1 MKKILFSLS
10 LILLSLSSILGQI
23 PAGYYDAAIGYSGE
37 NLRSALK
44 TITTNGHS
52 KILYD
57 NIWNFYDN
65 TDVYPAPNNTIIW
78 DMYTDIPGGTDSTT
92 LTVFTDQCGTG
103 GAGAEGVCYSREH
116 CMPNSW
122 WGGLGRTTSI
132 SYPQYSD
139 LHHLYP
145 ADQYVNMHKS
155 NYPIGQVGTASYTSN
170 NGSKVGSCSFPGYS
184 GVVFEPINEY
194 KGDFARAYLYMA
206 TRYMDSIG
214 AWVKKYPTY
223 DSRFIIDTVTSN
235 YKQWFINMLLAWH
248 AADPVSSKEINRN
261 NTIYYNTAQHNRNPF
276 IDHPEF
282 VQAIWGGAITIKQ
295 EPSNQ
300 TTNFNATNTVPLN
313 STITLTWTDASGT
326 VLPDGYLIRASNI
339 DFSQIQNPTDS
350 IPETITNMQK
360 IVSQGLQTATFS
372 GLLPNTLYY
381 FKIFPFT
388 NSGSNINYKTD
399 GIIPTANSTTSNLL
413 WKEDFETGYK
423 SGYANDTIT
432 CSMGDWIFFDALL
445 TGSDASDRKN
455 GLKSAR
461 LRYANL
467 KMFFDKTGG
476 VDTITIYHA
485 KYGNDANAIWKLQL
499 STDGGNNWNYIGNP
513 VTSTD
518 TILTPAI
525 FVIKQPGSVR
535 FNIETT
541 SNTNRINIDDI
552 IITNYTG
559 PLLTSPQLTAEITNN
574 NVDNNID
581 ISFADNAA
589 WRANIT
595 SIKIGNTTLTPIT
608 DYILSAG
615 NIQLLPS
622 GGNSL
627 LTTAGSKIITIE
639 AFGYNTDTITQ
650 IINTGIPRSNNST
663 VSISSAFTINSTRTI
678 TCTAKDKYNNLVSG
692 YTFKYNVII
701 TNNNA
706 NTSELYTIDGTAR
719 SSNVSNVNVIST
731 TNASGVS
738 SFTAS
743 IPVTVD
749 PGDGL
754 SIQLLLNDGTNN
766 IGSAFIF
773 TQLFNQTISFGTLA
787 PVIYGN
793 ANFSLSAT
801 ASSGLAVSYSSSN
814 TSVATVSGSIVTII
828 GIGTTNITASQ
839 SGNTA
844 FYPASNVTQAL
855 IVNTKALI
863 ISGATASNKVYNG
876 TNTATITGTL
886 SGIVGSDI
894 VNLNASGIFA
904 DINAGINIPVT
915 SISTITGTDSYK
927 YTLTQPTGLTANITQ
942 ASQTITFGVLTNKT
956 IYDSDFSPGAT
967 SPTSAINTITY
978 SSSNT
983 SVATIISNQTHIV
996 GAGTTII
1003 TASQAGNI
1011 NYTAATDVSQT
1022 LTVTATPETIA
1033 AWCFNGVGTN
1043 SLPTFAATTF
1053 NTNLVST
1060 SGANNITRGI
1070 TAGWSSANS
1079 SFRTLGF
1086 KNEGISTSNTDYF
1099 QITLQAVSGKK
1110 VSLSS
1115 IDAKFAGTATF
1126 YATPGVTSQFAYSL
1140 DGANFTLIG
1149 SPIQSTSLTLT
1160 QINLTGV
1167 AALQNIAAG
1176 TTITIRYYAS
1186 GQTATG
1192 GWGFTSANN
1201 TTDGLAI
1208 GGYVS
1213 PISPATL
1220 SVNAITAFGNQCIN
1234 TTSNPNSFRITG
1246 TNLNTSNVTIAAL
1259 SGYSYAT
1266 TSNGSYASTLT
1277 IPQSGGNFSQDIF
1290 VKFSPIAVQSYD
1302 GNIIV
1307 SGGGAA
1313 SVNRSVTG
1321 FGINTTASVT
1331 TTNTATSI
1339 TTNTATLSGV
1349 VSSEGCQTITA
1360 RGICYGTSI
1369 NPDINGTFT
1378 IETGSIGSFSSNVSG
1393 LLPNTLYYY
1402 RAYSITSTGTSYGSN
1417 ESFATNIATPIANTS
1432 IQPSCLLATGTIE
1445 ITSPLGEIYEYSI
1458 DGGAYQISA
1467 IFEGIMTGSH
1477 TVLARLRA
1485 NPSSISANAYVI
1497 VNPQPLV
1504 SSSPSGNTI
1513 QSFCN
1518 LATINDLVAVGNT
1531 IKWYDAI
1538 NNGNLLISSNSL
1550 SNGFHYYASQIESG
1564 KCESNSRLNVSV
1576 IIDSLTISGTASTL
1590 DNSILGGQN
1599 TELNL
1604 IGNNGSII
1612 KWQKSNNGSDWI
1624 DILSTDNPYIDIP
1637 NTLGIL
1643 NYRAIVKNGVC
1654 NETISNQ
1661 VSVIVNANT
1670 TTFTANI
1677 DNNWDNAGNWNNG
1690 IPSKLYN
1697 VIIPAN
1703 KFAIINS
1710 NNTECNNLTILPLG
1724 KLTINSSYDLLI
1736 EDTLYLQS
1744 DGTGDGSFINKGN
1757 LQSTNNIIERYIPVT
1772 TSDAFH
1778 ILASPVSSQEI
1789 NSSFNPETQSL
1800 FAWDET
1806 NGSWLAY
1813 DDAGF
1818 TALNGSNMFTPG
1830 RGYAVSYSTTSTKS
1844 FTGNINQASVSTNL
1858 TFTSGLYAGWNLVA
1872 NPYPSA
1878 INWNIASGFNRNMLE
1893 NAGSEQYAFWI
1904 WNPTIGNYGCFIS
1917 NDSSGTNGVSNFIN
1931 SAQGFWVKA
1940 DSAASFSINN
1950 NACEHAPQNWLKSNT
1965 IENNTIK
1972 LRTSTTA
1979 NTFSDELI
1987 INFGNANDMSGA
1999 EKMFSM
2005 YAKAPSFY
2013 STKLNKNWSINK
2025 LSSVAN
2031 NPTIALGFK
2040 SGIDGEYLISAMGI
2054 QPFGNVILEDLKT
2067 GTQQNLSA
2075 YNTYSFNAQTNDN
2088 PNRFLLHF
2096 ISTGIN
2102 EEHEKTPNIY
2112 YNNQTIHVLNP
2123 WKDNTIL
2130 NIYDVNGRLIQVYNI
2145 TEGNNNFPLL
2155 IPQGVYFMKLINK
2168 HKIFVKKEVI
2178 Y

>member
-1 MKKILFSLS
+1 MKKLLFSLS
-10 LILLSLSSILGQI
+10 LFLLSLSSILGQI
-23 PAGYYDAAIGYSGE
+23 PTGYYNTAIGYSGE

-44 TITTNGHS
+44 IITTNGHY

-92 LTVFTDQCGTG
+92 LTIFTDQCGTG

-122 WGGLGRTTSI
+122 WGGLGKTTST

-139 LHHLYP
+139 LHHLFP
-145 ADQYVNMHKS
+145 ADQYVNMYKS
-155 NYPIGQVGTASYTSN
+155 NFPIGQVGTATYISN

-214 AWVKKYPTY
+214 AWVKNYPTY
-223 DSRFIIDTVTSN
+223 DSRFIIDTATSN

-276 IDHPEF
+276 IDHPEY
-282 VQAIWGGAITIKQ
+282 VQAIWGGAIAIKQ
-295 EPSNQ
+295 EPSNH

-313 STITLTWTDASGT
+313 SNITLTWTDASGT

-360 IVSQGLQTATFS
+360 IVSQGVQTATFS

-399 GIIPTANSTTSNLL
+399 GIIPTSNSTTSNLL

-552 IITNYTG
+552 SITNYTG
-559 PLLTSPQLTAEITNN
+559 PLLTSPQLTADITNN

-581 ISFADNAA
+581 ISFADNAV

-595 SIKIGNTTLTPIT
+595 SIKIGNTALTPIT

-627 LTTAGSKIITIE
+627 LTAAGSKIITIE

-650 IINTGIPRSNNST
+650 IINTGTPTSNNST

-678 TCTAKDKYNNLVSG
+678 TCTAKDKYNNFVSG

-701 TNNNA
+701 TNNDA

-731 TNASGVS
+731 TNASGIS

-743 IPVTVD
+743 IPATID

-839 SGNTA
+839 SGNTS

-863 ISGATASNKVYNG
+863 ISGATVSNKVYNG

-894 VNLNASGIFA
+894 VNLNASGIFT

-915 SISTITGTDSYK
+915 STSTITGIDSYK

-983 SVATIISNQTHIV
+983 SVAIIISNQIHIV

-1022 LTVTATPETIA
+1022 LTITSTLQTII
-1033 AWCFNGVGTN
+1033 AWQFGNPASIGNEITYN
-1043 SLPTFAATTF
+1043 ATT
-1053 NTNLVST
+1053 
-1060 SGANNITRGI
+1060 NNINLNISTLSRGNGI
-1070 TAGWSSANS
+1070 SPTALVRGFSANS
-1079 SFRTLGF
+1079 WGDSAT
-1086 KNEGISTSNTDYF
+1086 KIN
-1099 QITLQAVSGKK
+1099 AVSNNEYFEFSINPKIGYK
-1110 VSLSS
+1110 VSLSTLDATLRRS
-1115 IDAKFAGTATF
+1115 STGPNVYIWKYSTDGNTFTDIGIDM
-1126 YATPGVTSQFAYSL
+1126 
-1140 DGANFTLIG
+1140 NFT
-1149 SPIQSTSLTLT
+1149 STADGVAQP
-1160 QINLTGV
+1160 QINLSGLST
-1167 AALQNIAAG
+1167 LQNVTNS
-1176 TTITIRYYAS
+1176 TTITFRIYAW
-1186 GQTATG
+1186 G
-1192 GWGFTSANN
+1192 GTSASATFAIARYSTNI
-1201 TTDGLAI
+1201 TTNCLAI
-1208 GGYVS
+1208 GGSVS
-1213 PISPATL
+1213 AISPPIL
-1220 SVNAITAFGNQCIN
+1220 SVNSLTAFENQCIN
-1234 TTSNPNSFRITG
+1234 TTSNPNSFKITG

-1259 SGYSYAT
+1259 TGYSYAT
-1266 TSNGSYASTLT
+1266 TSSGLYSSTLT
-1277 IPQSGGNFSQDIF
+1277 IPQSGGSFSQDIF

-1321 FGINTTASVT
+1321 FGINTTVSVT
-1331 TTNTATSI
+1331 TTNPATLI

-1349 VSSEGCQTITA
+1349 VSSEGCQTIIA
-1360 RGICYGTSI
+1360 RGICYGTSV
-1369 NPDINGTFT
+1369 NPDINGAYT

-1393 LLPNTLYYY
+1393 LLPNTLYYF
-1402 RAYSITSTGTSYGSN
+1402 RAYATTNADTTYGSS
-1417 ESFATNIATPIANTS
+1417 ETFTTNIATPIANTS
-1432 IQPSCLLATGTIE
+1432 LQPSCLVATGTIE

-1467 IFEGIMTGSH
+1467 IFEGITAGSH
-1477 TVLARLRA
+1477 TILARLRA
-1485 NPSSISANAYVI
+1485 NPSSTSATAYVI

-1504 SSSPSGNTI
+1504 SSSPSGNTT
-1513 QSFCN
+1513 QRFCN
-1518 LATINDLVAVGNT
+1518 LATINDLVALGST

-1538 NNGNLLISSNSL
+1538 NNGNLLLSSNTL
-1550 SNGFHYYASQIESG
+1550 SNGLHYYATQTEAG
-1564 KCESNSRLNVSV
+1564 KCESNSRLNISV
-1576 IIDSLTISGTASTL
+1576 IIDSLTISGTVSTTE
-1590 DNSILGGQN
+1590 NSILGGQN
-1599 TELNL
+1599 TVLNL
-1604 IGNNGSII
+1604 IGNNGSIS
-1612 KWQKSNNGSDWI
+1612 KWQKSNNGSDWV
-1624 DILSTDNPYIDIP
+1624 DILSTDNPYLDIP
-1637 NTLGIL
+1637 ITLGIW

-1654 NETISNQ
+1654 NETNSNQ
-1661 VSVIVNANT
+1661 ITVIVNANS

-1677 DNNWDNAGNWNNG
+1677 DNNWDNTGNWNNG

-1703 KFAIINS
+1703 KLAIINS
-1710 NNTECNNLTILPLG
+1710 NNIECNNLTASPLG
-1724 KLTINSSYDLLI
+1724 KLTINAGKDLTVI
-1736 EDTLYLQS
+1736 DTLILQS
-1744 DGTGDGSFINKGN
+1744 NATGTASLIDNGT
-1757 LQSTNNIIERYIPVT
+1757 LYSTTNIVERYIPHT
-1772 TSDAFH
+1772 FTDEFH
-1778 ILASPVSSQEI
+1778 MLASPVTTQAISP
-1789 NSSFNPETQSL
+1789 NFNESDG
-1800 FAWDET
+1800 FFVWDET
-1806 NGSWLAY
+1806 TGSWIEFA
-1813 DDAGF
+1813 DAANFAAANG
-1818 TALNGSNMFTPG
+1818 GSNFIPAK
-1830 RGYAVSYSTTSTKS
+1830 GYAVSYPTEITKS
-1844 FTGNINQASVSTNL
+1844 FTGNLNTGTINIPLSVTAD
-1858 TFTSGLYAGWNLVA
+1858 LYSGWNFVA

-1878 INWNIASGFNRNMLE
+1878 INWNATNGWSRNILE
-1893 NAGSEQYAFWI
+1893 NATASEKAIWI
-1904 WNPTIGNYGCFIS
+1904 WNPATANYGAYIS
-1917 NDSSGTNGVSNFIN
+1917 NSPSDSGTNGVTNNIAIS
-1931 SAQGFWVKA
+1931 QGFWVKA
-1940 DSAASFSINN
+1940 ATAGILAMNN
-1950 NACEHAPQNWLKSNT
+1950 DVREHADQVFLKS
-1965 IENNTIK
+1965 
-1972 LRTSTTA
+1972 STTDEMIRLKVTGSE
-1979 NTFSDELI
+1979 NSYSDELI
-1987 INFGNANDMSGA
+1987 ISFGNANAQGGA
-1999 EKMFSM
+1999 EKMFSIN
-2005 YAKAPSFY
+2005 ATAPSIY
-2013 STKLNKNWSINK
+2013 STKLNKNWSINNLTTIIEHPILAVNFIAGISGNYT
-2025 LSSVAN
+2025 LSFIGTEQFN
-2031 NPTIALGFK
+2031 NI
-2040 SGIDGEYLISAMGI
+2040 
-2054 QPFGNVILEDLKT
+2054 ILEDLQT
-2067 GTQQNLSA
+2067 GIQKNIIANSSYTFSA
-2075 YNTYSFNAQTNDN
+2075 ETIDNT
-2088 PNRFLLHF
+2088 NRFLLYFSSTANNIIENERTNISVSAFDKDIF
-2096 ISTGIN
+2096 INSL
-2102 EEHEKTPNIY
+2102 ENIKEISI
-2112 YNNQTIHVLNP
+2112 YNVL
-2123 WKDNTIL
+2123 
-2130 NIYDVNGRLIQVYNI
+2130 GQQLI
-2145 TEGNNNFPLL
+2145 
-2155 IPQGVYFMKLINK
+2155 
-2168 HKIFVKKEVI
+2168 KKND
-2178 Y
+2178 